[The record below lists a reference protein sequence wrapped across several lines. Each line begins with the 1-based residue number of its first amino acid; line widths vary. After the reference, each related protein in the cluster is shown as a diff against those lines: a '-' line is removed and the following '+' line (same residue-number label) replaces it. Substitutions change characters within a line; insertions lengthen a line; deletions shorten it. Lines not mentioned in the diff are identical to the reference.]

1 MVDID
6 KASVPIVAITANI
19 MKDELDHYMK
29 SGMDDYVLKPY
40 RESELFAKLS
50 DQLGLEHLGATEDT
64 DESAVEMLED
74 IEFDLRDV
82 KRFSGGNK
90 KAMAVILHSFINEN
104 KRNLETLE
112 VSLAN
117 NDYST
122 IAALAHKMLTSY
134 GHLGVNNLSEELHKL
149 EKLGETPDPREVQ
162 ELVAAVQNKSTGIFP
177 FIKKK
182 ALELD
187 GQVA

>member
-1 MVDID
+1 
-6 KASVPIVAITANI
+6 
-19 MKDELDHYMK
+19 MKVH
-29 SGMDDYVLKPY
+29 G
-40 RESELFAKLS
+40 
-50 DQLGLEHLGATEDT
+50 
-64 DESAVEMLED
+64 EMLED

-134 GHLGVNNLSEELHKL
+134 GHLGVNN
-149 EKLGETPDPREVQ
+149 
-162 ELVAAVQNKSTGIFP
+162 
-177 FIKKK
+177 IKRRIAQTRKTWRNP
-182 ALELD
+182 
-187 GQVA
+187 